1 MKIIIVTINY
11 NGSEETLRLL
21 NSLKGQIHPTI
32 QDISEQVG
40 SEQADHD
47 FEIMVIDN
55 ASEEADFGNL
65 ETYYTT
71 NQFWWRAALH
81 ICRQRENMGFSGGN
95 NVGIRQALK
104 NGADWVVLLNNDTW
118 VEKDFMKRLKA
129 VLSVKNGVV
138 GVPLVEGNGTAYC
151 GKIRWLK
158 STLIHINDLRCR
170 YVDKCQIY
178 AIGGAVAIHKNVLE
192 KIGLL
197 DEKYFLYFED
207 ADFSIRARE
216 AGFDISIADPPAGG
230 LNVHHHVSSS
240 TRKLGSPLLL
250 RYHYRNALYF
260 NLKNGPRHIKL
271 LVWPW
276 SLVILIKQL
285 SKIAIKQNVEESKA
299 ILSGVMDFYK
309 NRMDK
314 ISFYVKG

>member
-11 NGSEETLRLL
+11 NGSRETLQLL
-21 NSLKGQIHPTI
+21 NSLKDQIHPTL

-95 NVGIRQALK
+95 NVGIHQALK

-138 GVPLVEGNGTAYC
+138 GVPLVEGNRTAYC

-158 STLIHINDLRCR
+158 STLIHNFLLTASQVVYPQV
-170 YVDKCQIY
+170 YV
-178 AIGGAVAIHKNVLE
+178 IGGAMAIHKDVFD

-207 ADFSIRARE
+207 ADFSVRARK
-216 AGFDISIADPPAGG
+216 AGFDIFIADPPAGG

-240 TRKLGSPLLL
+240 TKKLGSSLLM

-260 NLKNGPRHIKL
+260 NLKNGPRYIKL
-271 LVWPW
+271 LVPLWLLLILVKHIAKI
-276 SLVILIKQL
+276 SLKRNIK
-285 SKIAIKQNVEESKA
+285 ESKA
-299 ILSGVMDFYK
+299 IISGLKDFILG
-309 NRMDK
+309 RMGQIK
-314 ISFYVKG
+314 S

>member
-11 NGSEETLRLL
+11 NGSRETLQLL
-21 NSLKGQIHPTI
+21 NSLKDQIHPTL

-81 ICRQRENMGFSGGN
+81 IYRQRENMGFSGGN

-118 VEKDFMKRLKA
+118 VEKGFIKRLKA

-158 STLIHINDLRCR
+158 STLIHN
-170 YVDKCQIY
+170 
-178 AIGGAVAIHKNVLE
+178 
-192 KIGLL
+192 
-197 DEKYFLYFED
+197 
-207 ADFSIRARE
+207 
-216 AGFDISIADPPAGG
+216 
-230 LNVHHHVSSS
+230 
-240 TRKLGSPLLL
+240 
-250 RYHYRNALYF
+250 
-260 NLKNGPRHIKL
+260 
-271 LVWPW
+271 
-276 SLVILIKQL
+276 
-285 SKIAIKQNVEESKA
+285 
-299 ILSGVMDFYK
+299 
-309 NRMDK
+309 
-314 ISFYVKG
+314 